1 MAGPGT
7 SGLVIVLYD
16 ANGDGVSDE
25 SERSTFTMVT
35 GGNHGLAV
43 TPTHVYASSPT
54 TVYRWTYTAG
64 QRTATGAAE
73 TVVTGIGGGGH
84 VTRTLLIDGQ
94 NRLYVSI
101 GSASN
106 VDAPAGPTSP
116 PAVRAQIRRF
126 DLASI
131 PAGCLSKSYKVQLT
145 GAAGVAV
152 GSEMTGTLPAS
163 GTTAN
168 IATAGTP
175 DASLVT
181 GISVVVS

>member
-1 MAGPGT
+1 MRKMRNTTRATKLVLAAVVACIVFAGVYGFAASLGLSS
-7 SGLVIVLYD
+7 SGLGAGSSVVAACGSGIQASYTT
-16 ANGDGVSDE
+16 AYAASIPGYSVSQ
-25 SERSTFTMVT
+25 V
-35 GGNHGLAV
+35 N
-43 TPTHVYASSPT
+43 
-54 TVYRWTYTAG
+54 
-64 QRTATGAAE
+64 
-73 TVVTGIGGGGH
+73 
-84 VTRTLLIDGQ
+84 
-94 NRLYVSI
+94 
-101 GSASN
+101 
-106 VDAPAGPTSP
+106 
-116 PAVRAQIRRF
+116 
-126 DLASI
+126 LASI